1 MCGSIASGG
10 TFVVSNTRDS
20 GAGSLREA
28 INQANDN
35 AGLDGIEF
43 NIPGT
48 GPHTIQPT
56 TGLPEITDTVI
67 IDGFTQPG
75 ASPNTNLPGLGSNAL
90 LMIELDG
97 SGAGVASGLVIT
109 GANCKI
115 KGLVVN
121 RFALVGIG
129 IAGTGASG
137 NLVQGNFIGTD
148 VTGSADLGNVLDG
161 VQIQDAPNNTIG
173 GAQPGEGNILSGNGD
188 DGIFINGTG
197 ASGNV
202 VRGNFIGTDVT
213 GSADL
218 ENALFGVQIKDA
230 PNNIIG
236 GSQAGAGNVISGNDE
251 DGIFVVNPGASGNVV
266 QGNLIGTDVTGR
278 ADLGNGGNGVII
290 QDASNNTVGGS
301 RAGDGNVI
309 AFNDFSGVTVGS
321 SLEDT
326 SVSNSIRRNA
336 IYSNGALG
344 IDLGDDGVSAS
355 DSLDADTGPNNLQNF
370 PAITS
375 ALATES
381 TTRIVG
387 SLKSFPNEE
396 YTLDFYANNES
407 DDSNFGEGERYLD
420 SVTVITDRL
429 GDASFDVTFAEE
441 PISGELITA
450 TATDSLGSTSEFSE
464 VILLS
469 EGGTTTAFSFESA
482 VELGEGCRF
491 SEWFGSFNMNFI
503 PWIFHSEHSWMFVS
517 PESTSTSVFLYD
529 LEVNGW
535 LFTEPTSYPSMY
547 SFGRNAWIFYFVGT
561 SGPRQFV
568 DLDSGE
574 FFSVP

>member
-1 MCGSIASGG
+1 MPRSGL
-10 TFVVSNTRDS
+10 V
-20 GAGSLREA
+20 
-28 INQANDN
+28 
-35 AGLDGIEF
+35 
-43 NIPGT
+43 
-48 GPHTIQPT
+48 
-56 TGLPEITDTVI
+56 
-67 IDGFTQPG
+67 QPG

-97 SGAGVASGLVIT
+97 SGAGFASGLVIT

-148 VTGSADLGNVLDG
+148 VTGSADLGNVIDG

-173 GAQPGEGNILSGNGD
+173 GAQPGEGNIISGNGD
-188 DGIFINGTG
+188 NGIFIYGTG

-236 GSQAGAGNVISGNDE
+236 GSQAGAANVISGNDE
-251 DGIFVVNPGASGNVV
+251 DGVFVVNPGASGNVV

-344 IDLGDDGVSAS
+344 IDLGADGVSAS

-396 YTLDFYANNES
+396 YALDFYASNES

-420 SVTVITDRL
+420 SVTVITDSL
-429 GDASFDVTFAEE
+429 GDASFDVTFAEK
-441 PISGELITA
+441 PITGELITA

-469 EGGTTTAFSFESA
+469 EGGTTAASPFESA
-482 VELGEGCRF
+482 VELGEGWRF

-517 PESTSTSVFLYD
+517 PESSSTSVFLYD